1 MGIICSIVI
10 ITNGSCFYVRC
21 VITGNLLHCHRD
33 SASVTYLSTL
43 PRLHPRRL
51 RSLPVLTHRSSF
63 RAVVFFRP
71 TPNVRRLRS
80 LPVLTHR
87 SSFRAVVFFRPTPN
101 VRRLRS
107 LPVLTHRSH
116 FGRLFFQVA
125 LLCSLLQASYAAC
138 YPLLRAIRIPPTMQ
152 ARSSTLITS
161 KGSRNWPF
169 SVPIKVLPISF
180 IGTSAVEGS

>member
-1 MGIICSIVI
+1 MFHIQSLL
-10 ITNGSCFYVRC
+10 SRC
-21 VITGNLLHCHRD
+21 VITGNLLRCEPCPSR
-33 SASVTYLSTL
+33 SRTEARSSLPCGST
-43 PRLHPRRL
+43 PRI
-51 RSLPVLTHRSSF
+51 LPVLTHLDGYVFLFSSPVCDTRPATSLRALSKSVAYRSTLLLALRLDASYLA
-63 RAVVFFRP
+63 RSDTPVVIP
-71 TPNVRRLRS
+71 
-80 LPVLTHR
+80 
-87 SSFRAVVFFRPTPN
+87 
-101 VRRLRS
+101 
-107 LPVLTHRSH
+107 
-116 FGRLFFQVA
+116 GGCFFQVA

>member
-1 MGIICSIVI
+1 MFHIQSLL
-10 ITNGSCFYVRC
+10 SRC
-21 VITGNLLHCHRD
+21 VITGNLLRCEPCPNRSRTEARSSLPCGSTPRILPVLTHLEGIYSYSLLQ
-33 SASVTYLSTL
+33 SATPGLLLRCEPCPSRSRTEARSSLPCGST
-43 PRLHPRRL
+43 PRI
-51 RSLPVLTHRSSF
+51 LPVLTHRSSF
-63 RAVVFFRP
+63 RAVV
-71 TPNVRRLRS
+71 
-80 LPVLTHR
+80 
-87 SSFRAVVFFRPTPN
+87 
-101 VRRLRS
+101 
-107 LPVLTHRSH
+107 
-116 FGRLFFQVA
+116 FFQVA